1 MRHALYTQVIMERHE
16 ALLASLSER
25 LSPEERRMFEQ
36 TIAGMSEEEQIAAM
50 MAEAS
55 SSEVADPKLPPPPPP
70 RVLEPLQVQ
79 VLVGPVVGQVTM
91 TSAVLMLETDLSA
104 GVTCVVEDE
113 STDKVVQVVSRVMT
127 AGSPVAFKVSRL
139 MPGQR
144 YRARFE
150 SGVLSWQ
157 AKTQTLV
164 DKGERLVTFV
174 SPPMTAT
181 FRAASSSSIPRC
193 LYVHHLALT
202 GAANEATSHD
212 SGILEQLWNREIQNN
227 KTDVVWHLGGCVDLS
242 GAIKQAAV
250 LLCRRG
256 AMDGRSM
263 LPHEEAAL
271 LVRVRTV
278 LADAFRHQWTSG
290 LVRKVLAHGSHMMG
304 MGGLSNHIER
314 SLAAAFPSPPPLRQP
329 TGSARMRPH
338 HTVVAAL
345 DRFAKARR
353 DLRRLVQEV
362 VAAYCGSLL
371 SVTGQGED
379 AVDASSTKKTKKKR
393 RKKRDKP
400 WTSPLVG
407 SRVRVTFDSGKYY
420 YGSISAYDHTHHE
433 IQYFE
438 KLRQDISVL
447 KPYHIAYDDGTE
459 EWVAVSDPTVLVL
472 SPDVAAQ
479 KMQSRARV
487 VRAKQTSKLRRR
499 HPDGT
504 AVPTPRIL
512 TPEELAT
519 RTSLPIRYQTYDE
532 AVARIQLMVRSRQ
545 LKLRLRAEKRVRDA
559 DRVTGAKATR
569 AITRLQA
576 IKRGND
582 YRAKVLEQ
590 KKLVATVFLQT
601 VRRQV
606 NARRY
611 VERQFGYAANK
622 DLLHLMKTEDEN
634 NVTGDGRYVIEAAAI
649 RLDKQLSRVSETF
662 VKKLRGGPA
671 VEMADDGAGGAGAM
685 YTSLSGSELI
695 IHNEL
700 SASLMLVFKRE
711 RVSAADMAMD
721 ETQRSSQQWKNL
733 VTALQVSIRRMKKL
747 TRLAVCSEAPLIL
760 TKQQQLVANTV
771 PQWGASL
778 LLAWL
783 MKWKTQ
789 TADNLARE
797 VVVLCGGMKGQ

>member
-1 MRHALYTQVIMERHE
+1 MERHE

-50 MAEAS
+50 MTEAS
-55 SSEVADPKLPPPPPP
+55 SSKVADPKLPPPPPP
-70 RVLEPLQVQ
+70 RVLEPVQLQV
-79 VLVGPVVGQVTM
+79 LLGPVVGQVTM
-91 TSAVLMLETDLSA
+91 TSAVLVLEADLSA

-113 STDKVVQVVSRVMT
+113 STNKVVQVVSRVMT

-139 MPGQR
+139 LPGQR

-150 SGVLSWQ
+150 SGILNWQ
-157 AKTQTLV
+157 AGTQTLV
-164 DKGERLVTFV
+164 NRGERLVTFV
-174 SPPMTAT
+174 SPPIPAT

-202 GAANEATSHD
+202 SAANDATSHD
-212 SGILEQLWNREIQNN
+212 AGILEQLWNREIQNN
-227 KTDVVWHLGGCVDLS
+227 KTDVVWHLGGCVDLT
-242 GAIKQAAV
+242 GPIKQAAV

-263 LPHEEAAL
+263 LPHEEAEL
-271 LVRVRTV
+271 LVRVRKV

-290 LVRKVLAHGSHMMG
+290 LVRKMLAHGSHMMG
-304 MGGLSNHIER
+304 MGGLNNHIEK
-314 SLAAAFPSPPPLRQP
+314 SLAAAFPPPPPLRRA
-329 TGSARMRPH
+329 TGSMKPH
-338 HTVVAAL
+338 HTVVTAL
-345 DRFAKARR
+345 DRFKRARR
-353 DLRRLVQEV
+353 DLRRLAQEV

-371 SVTGQGED
+371 SVQGPSED
-379 AVDASSTKKTKKKR
+379 MMDTNTNAKKKTKKKR

-420 YGSISAYDHTHHE
+420 YGSIDAYDHTHY
-433 IQYFE
+433 QTVYDE
-438 KLRQDISVL
+438 KLREDKSVL
-447 KPYHIAYDDGTE
+447 KPYHIAYDDDTS

-472 SPDVAAQ
+472 SPDLAAQ
-479 KMQSRARV
+479 KIQSRKRV

-499 HPDGT
+499 HRDGA
-504 AVPTPRIL
+504 AVPTPRTL
-512 TPEELAT
+512 SPEELAT
-519 RTSLPIRYQTYDE
+519 RTSLPTRFATYDE
-532 AVARIQLMVRSRQ
+532 AAARIQLMVRSRQ

-559 DRVTGAKATR
+559 DRVTGDKATR
-569 AITRLQA
+569 AITTLQA
-576 IKRGND
+576 VKRGKD
-582 YRAKVLEQ
+582 YRAKVLAQ
-590 KKLVATVFLQT
+590 KKLVATLFLQT

-622 DLLHLMKTEDEN
+622 DLLHLMKTEDDG
-634 NVTGDGRYVIEAAAI
+634 NVTGDGRYVIEAAAL
-649 RLDKQLSRVSETF
+649 RLDKQLSRVSEAF
-662 VKKLRGGPA
+662 VKKLRGGPQ
-671 VEMADDGAGGAGAM
+671 VEKTDDENDNGDDGAGPT

-695 IHNEL
+695 VHNEL
-700 SASLMLVFKRE
+700 SATLVLVFKRKRITE
-711 RVSAADMAMD
+711 ADIAMD
-721 ETQRSSQQWKNL
+721 ETQRSSQQWKQV
-733 VTALQVSIRRMKKL
+733 VTALQVSLRRMKKL

-760 TKQQQLVANTV
+760 NKQQQPLANTV
-771 PQWGASL
+771 PQWGVSL

-789 TADNLARE
+789 TADHLVRE
-797 VVVLCGGMKGQ
+797 VVVLCGGMQGQ